1 VAFNYIKDI
10 ENLLY
15 SYINNSKLAICEN
28 AYTIFMKI
36 SNNSSISI
44 KYPRYIEYLELDM
57 QFLDKTLNSLR
68 SLRNSPIADIV
79 NLSAAFSAIR
89 NLKKGYL
96 NGRKIIINIKN

>member
-1 VAFNYIKDI
+1 MLYLKTVGISRLKNSSYFLIFLDIKGHYCNFDFYHVVYLYLEDCDSTIVAFNYIKDI

-57 QFLDKTLNSLR
+57 QF
-68 SLRNSPIADIV
+68 
-79 NLSAAFSAIR
+79 
-89 NLKKGYL
+89 
-96 NGRKIIINIKN
+96 